1 MKIDILGRG
10 RMPRT
15 GLLLPAYD
23 VEVTSLEELKK
34 YAYLKF
40 LKVYVHGTNLQITAN
55 NYIELFK
62 VTNAAPVVNTT
73 PVIKKEKKEK
83 KVETPAP
90 APTPAPTPVVE
101 KAPVVEEPAPAVEA
115 VEELPSKTLEEVEET
130 TVEAVEEAVEES
142 VEESVEDTNFSKKN
156 KKRNR

>member
-23 VEVTSLEELKK
+23 VEVTSLTELKK

-55 NYIELFK
+55 NYVELFK
-62 VTNAAPVVNTT
+62 VTNAAPVVDTT
-73 PVIKKEKKEK
+73 PVVKKEKKEK
-83 KVETPAP
+83 KVEPVVIEQVE
-90 APTPAPTPVVE
+90 TPVTEEQLEPVAEVPVE
-101 KAPVVEEPAPAVEA
+101 DAPVEENVEVAETEEA
-115 VEELPSKTLEEVEET
+115 TLEAT
-130 TVEAVEEAVEES
+130 EEAVEETAT
-142 VEESVEDTNFSKKN
+142 EEHQNYSSKKKN
-156 KKRNR
+156 KKR